1 MSGKI
6 MLHGLIGSPIL
17 KTDLTNVKEKL
28 SKYLN
33 ELNIVHDYVG
43 SCALNP
49 DDITVDYKF
58 GDIDL
63 LISENDM
70 KELMD
75 KLNPDTFQE
84 LQEPSNKDFDLIG
97 IHAKSNAR
105 IKYALFRF
113 ENKTIQ
119 VDFISYE
126 NEKKREFL
134 KWSHSA
140 SAEDI
145 NVGLKGIFHKYLLRA
160 LISAIEEVYIDGKKD
175 SMFTFSVDYGIRAK
189 YDEAGNKTKGNY
201 YYALNGYDELLADSA
216 GFIQTLANLMNSN
229 IDSGDLER
237 VNEYF
242 FSILFGIK
250 SQRISTNFEYD
261 FKSKCLAYQIFI
273 NAINLYSTTMIT
285 DFKFVEIAE
294 YYEKNK
300 TFKRGY

>member
-6 MLHGLIGSPIL
+6 ILNGITGSPIL
-17 KTDLTNVKEKL
+17 KNDLNNIKEKL

-49 DDITVDYKF
+49 NDITCDYKF

-70 KELMD
+70 KELAN
-75 KLNPDTFQE
+75 KLKPNTFQG
-84 LQEPSNKDFDLIG
+84 LQEFADRDFKLIG
-97 IHAKSNAR
+97 IHGKSNTR
-105 IKYALFRF
+105 IKYTLFTF

-126 NEKKREFL
+126 NTEKRNFL
-134 KWSHSA
+134 KWSHA
-140 SAEDI
+140 SNIEDI

-160 LISAIEEVYIDGKKD
+160 LISSIEEVEINGKKD
-175 SMFTFSVDYGIRAK
+175 SMFTFSIDYGIRAK

-201 YYALNGYDELLADSA
+201 HYTLAGYDDLLVNSV
-216 GFIQTLANLMNSN
+216 GFIQTLADLMNHGINSEE
-229 IDSGDLER
+229 LEKL
-237 VNEYF
+237 NENF

-250 SQRISTNFEYD
+250 SQRISTNFEQD
-261 FKSKCLAYQIFI
+261 FKSKCLAYQIFL
-273 NAINLYSTTMIT
+273 NALNLNRQIIY
-285 DFKFVEIAE
+285 DFKLVEIAE

-300 TFKRGY
+300 VFKRGY